1 MAILRRT
8 FDAADAILARA
19 MLVRAQSKHPVEG
32 VIVAADTFAKLV
44 TMKAVG
50 GGGECNRPDGD
61 WMNVHRR
68 HFDRFR
74 GARRPAEDVIG
85 SPTVTSSGPLLS
97 TSSSS
102 PQVPI
107 RGTDGHFGTV
117 DEVVGTA
124 LFLASDGAAFITGHT
139 LAIDCGT

>member
-1 MAILRRT
+1 
-8 FDAADAILARA
+8 
-19 MLVRAQSKHPVEG
+19 
-32 VIVAADTFAKLV
+32 VIP
-44 TMKAVG
+44 
-50 GGGECNRPDGD
+50 GGEYNRSDGD

-68 HFDRFR
+68 QFDQFR

-85 SPTVTSSGPLLS
+85 SPTVTPSGPLLS
-97 TSSSS
+97 TSSS
-102 PQVPI
+102 PLQVPI
-107 RGTDGHFGTV
+107 RGTDGRFGTV

>member
-1 MAILRRT
+1 
-8 FDAADAILARA
+8 
-19 MLVRAQSKHPVEG
+19 
-32 VIVAADTFAKLV
+32 
-44 TMKAVG
+44 
-50 GGGECNRPDGD
+50 
-61 WMNVHRR
+61 MNVHRR
-68 HFDRFR
+68 QFDQFR

-85 SPTVTSSGPLLS
+85 SPTVTPSGPLLS

-107 RGTDGHFGTV
+107 RGTDGRFGTV
-117 DEVVGTA
+117 DEVVGAA

>member
-1 MAILRRT
+1 MSSPGA
-8 FDAADAILARA
+8 
-19 MLVRAQSKHPVEG
+19 EY
-32 VIVAADTFAKLV
+32 
-44 TMKAVG
+44 
-50 GGGECNRPDGD
+50 NRSDGD

-68 HFDRFR
+68 QFDQFR

-85 SPTVTSSGPLLS
+85 SPTVTPSGPLLS
-97 TSSSS
+97 TSSSP

-107 RGTDGHFGTV
+107 RGTDGRFSTV

>member
-1 MAILRRT
+1 
-8 FDAADAILARA
+8 
-19 MLVRAQSKHPVEG
+19 
-32 VIVAADTFAKLV
+32 
-44 TMKAVG
+44 
-50 GGGECNRPDGD
+50 
-61 WMNVHRR
+61 
-68 HFDRFR
+68 
-74 GARRPAEDVIG
+74 
-85 SPTVTSSGPLLS
+85 LS

-107 RGTDGHFGTV
+107 RGTDGRFGTV